1 MLFES
6 NKTSRRKPSPAQQR
20 ILDQMRAGV
29 WYEPEWRGE
38 DGKCKDRTESC
49 NALVGLGRCIMAR
62 IAKEGPDGKLFEPS
76 PEELLLEV
84 IFSGK
89 KHDQPLVMYRLANAE
104 TQRPEWYSDAPCSV
118 CDDGIHCGECRNLIV
133 MDAEAGHAVCKV
145 TGNDLQW
152 HDYWLAECETQ
163 NAGLDGQRTKDD

>member
-1 MLFES
+1 MSMWSCRTFRVRVALLRVLLHAIVRKGVKMREVTLQNRHRPYMLFES
-6 NKTSRRKPSPAQQR
+6 HKPSRRKPSPAQQR

-49 NALVGLGRCIMAR
+49 NALVRLGRCIMAR

-76 PEELLLEV
+76 PEELLLEA

-89 KHDQPLVMYRLANAE
+89 KHDQPLVMYRLAN
-104 TQRPEWYSDAPCSV
+104 
-118 CDDGIHCGECRNLIV
+118 
-133 MDAEAGHAVCKV
+133 
-145 TGNDLQW
+145 DLS
-152 HDYWLAECETQ
+152 EGSNE
-163 NAGLDGQRTKDD
+163 G